1 MDDAMAGTFKFEL
14 VSPER
19 ILMSEDADQAII
31 NGTEGQFT
39 VLAGHSPM
47 ISTLLPG
54 LIEVT
59 VKGKSRRVFVRGGFA
74 EVDPER
80 LTVLAEQAFDAD
92 ELKGE
97 QLAGVMQAAEGQL
110 AAATSDEARRLAQA
124 AVDALKAIAR

>member
-1 MDDAMAGTFKFEL
+1 MAGTFKFEL

-59 VKGKSRRVFVRGGFA
+59 VKGKSRRVYVRGGFA

-80 LTVLAEQAFDAD
+80 LTVLAEQAYDAD

-97 QLAGVMQAAEGQL
+97 QLAGVLQAAEGQL
-110 AAATSDEARRLAQA
+110 AAAASDEARRLAQA

>member
-1 MDDAMAGTFKFEL
+1 MAGTFKFEL